1 MAPGGRQ
8 STPWRRARQGA
19 ALALWLLAAA
29 WAGDAR
35 AQGLS
40 SPLQGDGKQPVLIS
54 ADDVIYDQETGS
66 VTARGNVQ
74 IAQGER
80 VLVADQVNYSER
92 DQNVIATGN
101 VSLHEPDGSVV
112 FSNYMQLKD
121 DMKEGVIDSIRILM
135 SDNSRMAARQGS
147 RTEGNKTTLNR
158 AVYSPCHLCAEDRTR
173 APIWQIKAYKVVHD
187 QQNKEIR
194 YEDAFLEVFGV
205 PVIYTPYFSH
215 PDPSVKRKAG
225 ILPPSIGS
233 STELGQRIAIP
244 YYWPIAP
251 NRDITVTPIITTKQG
266 LVMAATYRA
275 LTKRGSYNVEGSLT
289 YGDLFDSNTG
299 LPTKQGWRGH
309 IFADGQFDL
318 TNDTRWGFKL
328 QRASDE
334 TYLRR
339 YRFRE
344 FDRLRSELYGETFM
358 GQSYFSVRGYAFQSL
373 RANDDERATPLVLP
387 WVNYSFFGQPDRLG
401 GRLSMDVDALVLER
415 ESGVSSR
422 RFSVRGQWQRP
433 FYSRF
438 GEIYTLSLNLRGDG
452 YSTKNVFDPQGQR
465 ANDLAGRV
473 LPEMTLEWRL
483 PFVRSLG
490 MVRQMVEPLGSI
502 TLAPYGG
509 NPSGIPNE
517 DSTAVEF
524 DEASLL
530 KPNRFAGLDRVES
543 GPRAMAGVRM
553 GLYGQK
559 GGAST
564 FTFGQIFRLKPDPQF
579 GSQTG
584 LSGTRSDYVGRI
596 DILPN
601 EYVDLSHRF
610 RLNSSTMEFEQN
622 EVRAIVGPRVLK
634 FDIGYVQVKG
644 DPSDINLPDRNELY
658 TATRAQLTDNWA
670 LTASMRRDL
679 RDGGRTIST
688 GGALVYQDECI
699 ELGLLFNRRFTSD
712 RDIKPST
719 SVNFTVRL
727 LNLG

>member
-1 MAPGGRQ
+1 
-8 STPWRRARQGA
+8 
-19 ALALWLLAAA
+19 LCVLV
-29 WAGDAR
+29 AGWSADAR

-40 SPLQGDGKQPVLIS
+40 AVAQGDSRQPVLIS

-74 IAQGER
+74 ITQGER
-80 VLVADQVNYSER
+80 LLIADRVNYSER
-92 DQNVIATGN
+92 DQNVIANGH

-112 FSNYMQLKD
+112 FADYMQLKD
-121 DMKEGVIDSIRILM
+121 DMKEGVIDSIRMLL
-135 SDNSRMAARQGS
+135 SDNSRLAARQGT
-147 RTEGNKTTLNR
+147 RTEGNTTTMNR
-158 AVYSPCHLCAEDRTR
+158 AVYSPCHLCAENKTR

-187 QQNKEIR
+187 QQKKEIR

-251 NRDITVTPIITTKQG
+251 DRDITVTPIITTKQG
-266 LVMAATYRA
+266 LVMAAKYRA
-275 LTKRGSYNVEGSLT
+275 LTERGRYNIEGSLT
-289 YGDLFDSNTG
+289 YGDLYDSDTG
-299 LPTKQGWRGH
+299 QATKQGWRGH
-309 IFADGQFDL
+309 VFADGQFDL
-318 TNDTRWGFKL
+318 TDNTRVGFKV
-328 QRASDE
+328 QRATDE

-339 YRFRE
+339 YRFQDY
-344 FDRLRSELYGETFM
+344 DRLRSEVYGESFM

-373 RANDDERATPLVLP
+373 RANDDSRATPLVLP
-387 WVNYSFFGQPDRLG
+387 WVNYNYFGQPDRLG
-401 GRLSMDVDALVLER
+401 GRLSADVDALVLQR
-415 ESGVSSR
+415 EKGVSAR
-422 RFSVRGQWQRP
+422 RFSVRSQWTRP
-433 FYSRF
+433 FYSQF
-438 GEIYTLSLNLRGDG
+438 GEVYTLSLSLRGDG
-452 YSTKNVFDPQGQR
+452 YSTDNVVDSQGQG
-465 ANDLAGRV
+465 ANGLAGRV

-483 PFVRSLG
+483 PFVRSAG
-490 MVRQMVEPLGSI
+490 MVRQTIEPIGSI
-502 TLAPYGG
+502 TLSPYGG

-564 FTFGQIFRLKPDPQF
+564 FTFGQVFRLKPDPQF

-596 DILPN
+596 DVLPN

-610 RLNSSTMEFEQN
+610 RLNSSTMAFEQN
-622 EVRAIVGPRVLK
+622 EVRAIFGPRALK
-634 FDIGYVQVKG
+634 LDVGYVQVKG
-644 DPSDINLPDRNELY
+644 DPSDVNLPDREELY
-658 TATRAQLTDNWA
+658 TATRAQITDNWA
-670 LTASMRRDL
+670 FTANIRRDL

-688 GGALVYQDECI
+688 GGAIVYQDECI
-699 ELGLLFNRRFTSD
+699 ELGLLFNRRFTAD
-712 RDIKPST
+712 RDIQPST